1 MNIIKSPQGAELII
15 ESNDAEP
22 AQTHKH
28 KLLLSVLGLATA
40 SLVTVGLLGGDKAHS
55 EINPSTTTIES
66 TTTTVEVGEPPLP
79 PTTTET
85 TLVAVGEPPLPPHAT
100 LPPTL

>member
-55 EINPSTTTIES
+55 EINPSTSTIES

-79 PTTTET
+79 P
-85 TLVAVGEPPLPPHAT
+85 HAT